1 MAETALVLHA
11 LLQEFGI
18 RQLSLEW
25 PPELLPQI
33 RTFLRHDH
41 LDETPLEDQLHA
53 REINLHILT
62 GICAGL
68 HRPTGAT
75 IADKTLFVVAAMAAE
90 LERDLIPER
99 TLEAGPPHAQGRRG
113 GRPSALDADT
123 LAVAIARH
131 ARGESVT
138 AIAWHLGL
146 GRSTLYR
153 ALGEPQPT

>member
-75 IADKTLFVVAAMAAE
+75 IADKMLFLVAAMAAE
-90 LERDLIPER
+90 MERELIRER
-99 TLEAGPPHAQGRRG
+99 TLDGLAAAHAQGRRG
-113 GRPSALDADT
+113 GRPPALDPDT
-123 LAVAIARH
+123 LAVALARR

-138 AIAWHLGL
+138 AIAAHLGI

-153 ALGEPQPT
+153 ALDEQQ